1 MINNMDFRQ
10 IQEMQKINRLKENN
24 ECLVCE
30 IVIPKE
36 LKQSPASILHGTTG
50 DIEMAL
56 MIQYL
61 EGTIESIKQ
70 NFPEVKQI
78 LPLLKK
84 HGSVKE
90 AYKSIETNRGD

>member
-1 MINNMDFRQ
+1 MNYRQ
-10 IQEMQKINRLKENN
+10 IQEMQKINRMKENS

-36 LKQSPASILHGTTG
+36 LKEEPASILHGTCG
-50 DIEMAL
+50 NIEMAM

-61 EGTIESIKQ
+61 ECTIKSIKQ
-70 NFPEVKQI
+70 NFPEVNEVLPI
-78 LPLLKK
+78 LKE

-90 AYKSIETNRGD
+90 GYKEIETMKGD

>member
-1 MINNMDFRQ
+1 MINNTDFRK
-10 IQEMQKINRLKENN
+10 IQEIQRMNKIKENN

-36 LKQSPASILHGTTG
+36 LKESPISILHGFG
-50 DIEMAL
+50 GNIEAAL

-70 NFPEVKQI
+70 NFPEVKQV
-78 LPLLKK
+78 LPIIKE

-90 AYKSIETNRGD
+90 SYKSIETMRGD

>member
-1 MINNMDFRQ
+1 MLNNMDFRQ
-10 IQEMQKINRLKENN
+10 IQEMQKINRIKEKN

-36 LKQSPASILHGTTG
+36 LKEEAASILYGSCG
-50 DIEMAL
+50 NIEMAM

-70 NFPEVKQI
+70 NFSEIKQI
-78 LPLLKK
+78 LPLLKQ

-90 AYKSIETNRGD
+90 AYKKIETMRGD